1 MIQLCAWVPLTGT
14 SNSFP
19 ASTLEVPIQP
29 AIMQRGRIGTGV
41 STLRAAKPKLHDSVP
56 ACGED
61 DTGGFG
67 RDQALVVDDI

>member
-1 MIQLCAWVPLTGT
+1 MG
-14 SNSFP
+14 SFYRDIEHL
-19 ASTLEVPIQP
+19 AAEHVGSTDT
-29 AIMQRGRIGTGV
+29 AGDHSGSRAIGTGV

-61 DTGGFG
+61 DTGCFG